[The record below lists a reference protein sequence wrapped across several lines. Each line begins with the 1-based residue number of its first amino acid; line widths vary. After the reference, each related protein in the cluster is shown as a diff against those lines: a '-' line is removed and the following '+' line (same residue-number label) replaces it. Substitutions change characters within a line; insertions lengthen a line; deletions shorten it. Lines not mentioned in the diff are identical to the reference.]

1 MTDETSP
8 FLSILADIEQD
19 EKRSLRSRRAQ
30 ERNKSSNRIT
40 RHIFWIGLLSSFLIA
55 AGFVIWVKF
64 GGPAWARLAAVSAL
78 GLGYLTILLQPILL
92 AWFHRQTL
100 REVASGPFAA
110 VLRANVTQPMDVDS
124 RHLPR
129 LIELPRIELE
139 LGLLALKM
147 EAQFFEKRISWVV
160 GSIDKIGIVPG
171 CLAILVSLQK
181 LGEQS
186 TWVTAV
192 AAANIG
198 LFLLGT
204 LANVYVVRYQRMI
217 GLTELAIKQQ
227 ELRDKERAADKDL
240 WRTCPSVECATSR
253 ALV

>member
-1 MTDETSP
+1 MTQESSQ
-8 FLSILADIEQD
+8 FLSILANIEQD
-19 EKRSLRSRRAQ
+19 EKRLLRSRRAE
-30 ERNKSSNRIT
+30 ERNRSRSRIP
-40 RHIFWIGLLSSFLIA
+40 RYVFWIGLVSSCLMA
-55 AGFVIWVKF
+55 AGFVAWVKL
-64 GGPAWARLAAVSAL
+64 GGPAWVKLAAVGAL

-92 AWFHRQTL
+92 VWLHRQTL
-100 REVASGPFAA
+100 REVISGPFAA
-110 VLRANVTQPMDVDS
+110 FLRANVTQPMDVDS
-124 RHLPR
+124 RHLPL

-147 EAQFFEKRISWVV
+147 EAQFLEKRISWVV
-160 GSIDKIGIVPG
+160 GSIDKVGIVPG
-171 CLAILVSLQK
+171 CLAVLVGLQK

-192 AAANIG
+192 AGANIV

-227 ELRDKERAADKDL
+227 EWRDKERAA
-240 WRTCPSVECATSR
+240 V
-253 ALV
+253 